1 MTEKLVFNRF
11 LYMKLSY
18 MSDGD
23 ILHDP
28 SVREVEIFNDG
39 MVLIRE
45 LQKGFDDW
53 ELKESLQADPYEIGL
68 LYGNI
73 LKILECDR
81 YDKETIETPNI
92 QFSIKYSP
100 NHEETCPPLLS
111 DSNGISI
118 LSVIEG
124 FISFSREDH
133 SYYNWYSVA
142 FNDFDDH
149 GYSYFY
155 DDDSIEIGDRVLVPV
170 GKDNRECVGTVI
182 NFWRLP
188 EERLPY
194 PPEKTK
200 KIIKKVD
207 PPKQTDCSHCT
218 DNADNTD

>member
-1 MTEKLVFNRF
+1 MN
-11 LYMKLSY
+11 
-18 MSDGD
+18 DGD

-53 ELKESLQADPYEIGL
+53 ELKESLQADLYEIGL

-92 QFSIKYSP
+92 QFLIKYSP

-133 SYYNWYSVA
+133 S
-142 FNDFDDH
+142 
-149 GYSYFY
+149 
-155 DDDSIEIGDRVLVPV
+155 
-170 GKDNRECVGTVI
+170 
-182 NFWRLP
+182 
-188 EERLPY
+188 
-194 PPEKTK
+194 
-200 KIIKKVD
+200 
-207 PPKQTDCSHCT
+207 
-218 DNADNTD
+218 

>member
-18 MSDGD
+18 MNDGD

-81 YDKETIETPNI
+81 
-92 QFSIKYSP
+92 
-100 NHEETCPPLLS
+100 S

-170 GKDNRECVGTVI
+170 GKENRECVGTVI

-207 PPKQTDCSHCT
+207 PPKQTDCYHCT